1 MSDSISAL
9 QFDVPLSQVATGFK
23 SNQYICNDVAKLV
36 PATKANGVFIKF
48 GFDHLKD
55 PGTTKR
61 APGALAT
68 EVQDNMLSDTFKC
81 EGYSKEEKVPLEFQ
95 VNASVGK
102 QLKKR
107 AAKIVS
113 EQLMIAREKALATS
127 VFNTVGNYSTLKK
140 DSWASSTGNY
150 VWDNALGL
158 PITNIETAKLA
169 INGVL
174 NVNPMDMTLI
184 ITPEVFAA
192 LNVNPQIAGRLT
204 SSGSKDVSYTGYIT
218 LDNLK
223 TILGIKNIIVGNAQ
237 YHTGAADATTP
248 TLTRMWTPKNA
259 LLCYIPDE
267 PAMNELDNQP
277 SLAYTFWYDGLNAGL
292 GQDLSILIDER
303 FEQASKSDVI
313 QANMYYDMKF
323 VGQNAAGYLFS
334 GALT

>member
-1 MSDSISAL
+1 MSDISAL
-9 QFDVPLSQVATGFK
+9 QFDVPLSQVATGYK

-36 PATKANGVFIKF
+36 SATKAAGVFTKF

-55 PGTTKR
+55 PGTTR
-61 APGALAT
+61 RSPGALAT
-68 EVQDNMLSDTFKC
+68 ESQDNMTSDTFEC
-81 EGYSKEEKVPLEFQ
+81 VGYSKERKVPLELQ
-95 VNASVGK
+95 VNSSVGK
-102 QLKKR
+102 SLKKR
-107 AAKIVS
+107 AAMIVS

-127 VFNTVGNYSTLKK
+127 VFNTTGNYSTLLKN
-140 DSWASSTGNY
+140 DWASSTGNY
-150 VWDNALGL
+150 KWDNALGL

-174 NVNPMDMTLI
+174 NVNPMDLTLI

-223 TILGIKNIIVGNAQ
+223 IIFGVKNIMVGNAQ

-259 LLCYIPDE
+259 LLAYIPDE
-267 PAMNELDNQP
+267 PGMNELDSIP
-277 SLAYTFWYDGLNAGL
+277 ALAYTFWYDGLNAGL

-313 QANMYYDMKF
+313 QGNMYYDMKF
-323 VGQNAAGYLFS
+323 VGQNAAGYLFPTC
-334 GALT
+334 LT